1 VDLAVVPAR
10 GGSKRIARKNVR
22 PFAGR
27 PMIEWPLAAALD
39 SRLFGRVVVSTDDA
53 EIAEVAR
60 AAGAEV
66 PFLRPPDLADDHATT
81 GQVMAH
87 ATRWAIDEGLE
98 LEAVCCL
105 YATAPFVT
113 PDVLAE
119 GRAELTRGGFDFV
132 LAAARFSYSVQRGF
146 VADGSGG
153 MQMLFP
159 EHRLTRSQDL
169 PPVYHDAGQFYWA
182 QPAAWL
188 EERPVFG
195 PASSFLELPLTR
207 AQDIDSPED
216 WILAERL
223 FELERATGSTP

>member
-1 VDLAVVPAR
+1 LDLAVVPAR
-10 GGSKRIARKNVR
+10 GGSKRIPRKNVKA
-22 PFAGR
+22 FAGR
-27 PMIEWPLAAALD
+27 PMIEWPLTAALGCG
-39 SRLFGRVVVSTDDA
+39 LFGRVIVSTDDV

-60 AAGAEV
+60 GVGAEV

-87 ATRWAIDEGLE
+87 ATRWALDEGLE
-98 LEAVCCL
+98 LDAVCCV

-113 PDVLAE
+113 PEVLAE
-119 GRAELTRGGFDFV
+119 GRAKLNRGGIDFV
-132 LAAARFSYSVQRGF
+132 LTAARFAHPVQRGF

-153 MQMLFP
+153 MQMIFP

-169 PPVYHDAGQFYWA
+169 PPVYHDAGQFYWGL
-182 QPAAWL
+182 PAAWL
-188 EERPVFG
+188 EERPLFG
-195 PASSFLELPLTR
+195 PDSSFLELPPIR

-223 FELERATGSTP
+223 FEAERATGSAP